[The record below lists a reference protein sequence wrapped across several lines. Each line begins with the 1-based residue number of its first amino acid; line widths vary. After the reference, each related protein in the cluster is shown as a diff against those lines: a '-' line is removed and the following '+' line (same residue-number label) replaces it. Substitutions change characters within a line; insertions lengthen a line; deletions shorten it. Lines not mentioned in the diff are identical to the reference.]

1 MRQFKVEEGDS
12 VSEMKLK
19 NETLAEKMKIILAS
33 IKSQM
38 SAFGL

>member
-38 SAFGL
+38 SVLGH